1 MFGLL
6 NVGSSQRRHS
16 YETPNQPS
24 LVNSK
29 GHHRGRLNNLEQ
41 TKQISKLEFKDLP
54 KSKNGLFLAK
64 VSFRLT
70 ATGEML
76 SFPSSAEKSTSRD
89 AQEEAARVA
98 CKHLGELSSVAVTK
112 LMIFDLLYI
121 V

>member
-29 GHHRGRLNNLEQ
+29 GHYRGRLNNLEQ
-41 TKQISKLEFKDLP
+41 TRRISELEFEELS

-76 SFPSSAEKSTSRD
+76 SYPSTAEKCTYKD

-98 CKHLGELSSVAVTK
+98 CKHLGEFSWH
-112 LMIFDLLYI
+112 
-121 V
+121 